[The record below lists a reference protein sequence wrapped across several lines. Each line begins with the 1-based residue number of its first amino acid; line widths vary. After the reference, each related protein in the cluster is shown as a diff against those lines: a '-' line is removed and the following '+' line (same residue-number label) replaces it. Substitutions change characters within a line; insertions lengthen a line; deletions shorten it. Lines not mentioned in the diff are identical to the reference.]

1 MYLLLIFLL
10 ISPENSNMEYILA
23 SDYDRVTGLY
33 CFSRSEIDDVTIYL
47 KQ

>member
-1 MYLLLIFLL
+1 MYLLLVFSL

-33 CFSRSEIDDVTIYL
+33 CSSISEIDDVTIYL
-47 KQ
+47 KE